1 MYSINKCII
10 VHSCL
15 FIEKENSDVSSVNKR
30 LQRSLSDAVSDQ
42 DFKPT
47 NVKGHIS
54 HLHWSKT
61 GDIWASND
69 RGKLGL
75 VDSSGNGKRLI
86 KTCPTYSGHFA
97 LATIDN
103 EEHIYWV
110 HNEEKII
117 GTDGK
122 DKPVAETG
130 DWEPISI
137 FYSTKEQ
144 MFYVGKVMYNDAK
157 ITRYNNNMVKE
168 NDIHYIHKH
177 GKSGKN
183 RIHFQYPA
191 YLVKNIN
198 GDLCVSDYHECVIV
212 VENDKQIRFTY
223 TGSDQGGFSPYGI
236 CTDSWRQI
244 LIVDSS
250 SKCIH
255 ILTEE
260 GKCNRKINI
269 SDNFTA
275 PRGLC
280 IDNIGHCYVGTHGSI
295 VVYNYLSDDL
305 SVTLR
310 TAESDK

>member
-1 MYSINKCII
+1 MLFFSLQKNEVIERPDYTRSI
-10 VHSCL
+10 
-15 FIEKENSDVSSVNKR
+15 SV
-30 LQRSLSDAVSDQ
+30 AVSDQ

-69 RGKLGL
+69 RGNVGL
-75 VDSSGNGKRLI
+75 IDHSGNGKRLI

-97 LATIDN
+97 LASIDN

-110 HNEEKII
+110 HNEEKNI
-117 GTDGK
+117 GTDSK
-122 DKPVAETG
+122 DEPVAQTG

-144 MFYVGKVMYNDAK
+144 MFYVGKVMQNDAK
-157 ITRYNNNMVKE
+157 ITRYNNYMVKK
-168 NDIHYIHKH
+168 NDIHYIRKH
-177 GKSGKN
+177 GKSGEKIN
-183 RIHFQYPA
+183 FRYPA
-191 YLVKNIN
+191 YLVTNIN

-212 VENDKQIRFTY
+212 VGNDKKIRFTY
-223 TGSDQGGFSPYGI
+223 TGSGQRGFSPYGI
-236 CTDSWRQI
+236 CTDSRGHI

-260 GKCNRKINI
+260 GTCNQTINI
-269 SDNFTA
+269 SDNFRF

-280 IDNIGHCYVGTHGSI
+280 IDNSGHCFVGTYGSI
-295 VVYNYLSDDL
+295 VAYNYLSNDR
-305 SVTLR
+305 SVTLG